1 MFSIARRLPVRA
13 QPAAVPAARR
23 HSLLLYEKLYA
34 SWRLPSLLIAM
45 LMSLLWR
52 AAPAVLAAEPVHSA
66 LLAGAMAALLLF
78 VYSLLA
84 ARLSYVECT
93 PTHLRVSTPFFWLAV
108 SYNRVRLVKAAEFAP
123 GRIPWGGRRY
133 AQPLTGQTQVTVEL
147 FHYPVHR
154 NWLKLWLNEFILA
167 THMHGMQFL
176 VSDWMALSR
185 DIEVGRSLWQA
196 RVRDQARQQALTS
209 MLQPRRF

>member
-1 MFSIARRLPVRA
+1 MFSIARYLPA
-13 QPAAVPAARR
+13 QAKPVVVPAARR

-34 SWRLPSLLIAM
+34 SWRLPSIGISLL
-45 LMSLLWR
+45 LSLLWR
-52 AAPAVLAAEPVHSA
+52 AAPAPLNAEPVHSV
-66 LLAGAMAALLLF
+66 LLAGALAALLMFL
-78 VYSLLA
+78 YSLVA

-108 SYNRVRLVKAAEFAP
+108 SYNRVRLVKPVKFTP
-123 GRIPWGGRRY
+123 GRMPLGRRRY
-133 AQPLTGQTQVTVEL
+133 AQPLDGQTQVAVEL

-154 NWLKLWLNEFILA
+154 NWLRLWLNEFILA